1 MKGDAP
7 ARSLREQ
14 PCFFKRKADCV
25 FVTYLAH
32 DLDDPSIWRRAEML
46 RRGGAEVRIAGFRRA
61 EGPLPRPAI
70 ELGRTANGR
79 MVQRLGAVAKAFPRM
94 ARLVPPP
101 PPGVD
106 EVILA
111 RNLEMMM
118 LAASLRRARPA
129 RLVYELL
136 DIHSMMLGQGAKPRA
151 IRAVEARLMRSAA
164 LVVVSSPAFVTN
176 YLRAHDRPAIPTL
189 LVENKPFDDLL
200 PQGTPPAR
208 PRDGGPLIIG
218 WLGMLRCRYSL
229 QALDRLTRA
238 TPGSFRVILRGRPA
252 LDVLPDFHDV
262 VGANP
267 DLDYEGE
274 YRWPDD
280 LPAIYGAVDLA
291 WLVDRYQA
299 GQNSDWLLPNRLY
312 EGCLNG
318 AVPIVLRGTEV
329 ARHVEAWG
337 CGVVLDAPADDAIRN
352 ALDTIDA
359 DSLATLSAAVRAIPR
374 ARLSMD
380 DAECA
385 DLTRAICGTR
395 SSGRDRQVAA

>member
-1 MKGDAP
+1 MPPRGTAVF
-7 ARSLREQ
+7 S
-14 PCFFKRKADCV
+14 KRKADCV

-46 RRGGAEVRIAGFRRA
+46 RRGGAEVRVAGFRRA
-61 EGPLPRPAI
+61 EGPLPEPAI
-70 ELGRTANGR
+70 VLGRTANGR

-101 PPGVD
+101 PAGVT

-118 LAASLRRARPA
+118 LAASLRRRRPA

-136 DIHSMMLGQGAKPRA
+136 DIHSMMLGDGAKPRA
-151 IRAVEARLMRSAA
+151 IRAIEARLMRGTA
-164 LVVVSSPAFVTN
+164 LAVVSSPAFVTN
-176 YLRAHDRPAIPTL
+176 YLRAHDRPPVPTL

-200 PQGTPPAR
+200 PQGAPPAPR
-208 PRDGGPLIIG
+208 PDGGPLVIG

-229 QALDRLTRA
+229 QALDRLTRSA
-238 TPGSFRVILRGRPA
+238 PGRVRVILRGRPA
-252 LDVLPDFHDV
+252 LDVLPDFHEV

-267 DLDYEGE
+267 DLDYRGE

-337 CGVVLDAPADDAIRN
+337 CGVVLDAPTDAAIRD
-352 ALDTIDA
+352 ALTGIDA
-359 DSLATLSAAVRAIPR
+359 DSLATRRAAVRAIPR

-380 DAECA
+380 NAECA
-385 DLTRAICGTR
+385 ELTRAICGPPGL
-395 SSGRDRQVAA
+395 GRDRRAAA

>member
-1 MKGDAP
+1 
-7 ARSLREQ
+7 
-14 PCFFKRKADCV
+14 
-25 FVTYLAH
+25 
-32 DLDDPSIWRRAEML
+32 ML

-61 EGPLPRPAI
+61 DGPLPGPAI
-70 ELGRTANGR
+70 VLGRTANGR
-79 MVQRLGAVAKAFPRM
+79 MVQRLGAVAAAFPRM

-101 PPGVD
+101 PPGVE

-118 LAASLRRARPA
+118 LAASLRRTRRA

-136 DIHSMMLGQGAKPRA
+136 DIHSMMLGPGAKPRA
-151 IRAVEARLMRSAA
+151 VRAVEARLMRSAA

-200 PQGTPPAR
+200 PRDAPAAPR
-208 PRDGGPLIIG
+208 PDGGPLVIG
-218 WLGMLRCRYSL
+218 WLGMLRCQYSL
-229 QALDRLTRA
+229 QALDRLTRSQ
-238 TPGSFRVILRGRPA
+238 PGRFRVILRGRPA
-252 LDVLPDFHDV
+252 LDVLPDFHTV
-262 VGANP
+262 VGANT
-267 DLDYEGE
+267 DLEYRGE
-274 YRWPDD
+274 YRWPED
-280 LPAIYGAVDLA
+280 LLAIYGAVDLA

-329 ARHVEAWG
+329 ARHVEAWN
-337 CGVVLDAPADDAIRN
+337 CGVVLDTPADGAIRD
-352 ALDTIDA
+352 ALTAIDA
-359 DSLATLSAAVRAIPR
+359 DRLAARRAAVRAIPR

-380 DAECA
+380 NAECA
-385 DLTRAICGTR
+385 ELTRAICGPQA
-395 SSGRDRQVAA
+395 SGENRRAAA